1 MLKEHMVRERLQTF
15 VLDGQSRQESL
26 QYQQVIA
33 MSYSRHQVLSDTK
46 LCGEK
51 AAIISVETSF

>member
-1 MLKEHMVRERLQTF
+1 MVRERLQTF

>member
-1 MLKEHMVRERLQTF
+1 MLKVHVVRERLGTS
-15 VLDGQSRQESL
+15 VLDGHSRQESL
-26 QYQQVIA
+26 QYQQAIA

-51 AAIISVETSF
+51 AAMISL